1 MDRGFTAEISSKRHV
16 KNVSISNEAHDRVL
30 FEGVFGELREVYMVD
45 DRVLEIKGGQ
55 VKFGIEAPARVA
67 IHREEVYL
75 RILEENRR
83 AAAEAPAEL
92 GTILDAFQGRP
103 LGE

>member
-1 MDRGFTAEISSKRHV
+1 MLVLTRKVEEALVIDGDIS
-16 KNVSISNEAHDRVL
+16 I
-30 FEGVFGELREVYMVD
+30 
-45 DRVLEIKGGQ
+45 RVLEIKGGQ

-83 AAAEAPAEL
+83 AAGEAPAEL
-92 GTILDAFQGRP
+92 NAVLDAFQGRTP
-103 LGE
+103 AA